1 MADSVGGWSDNSDS
15 YIYGAITMYSVLH
28 VLTETF
34 ELPSETH
41 TMVMCFTDIGT
52 EAWTDKVT

>member
-1 MADSVGGWSDNSDS
+1 MADSGGGWSDINSDS
-15 YIYGAITMYSVLH
+15 YIYGAISMYNVSH

-41 TMVMCFTDIGT
+41 TMVIPVLQT
-52 EAWTDKVT
+52 